1 MISSVL
7 LTLPLRRLLD
17 YMSLLSYS
25 TEVWS
30 IDGPTNHY
38 FHHSQ
43 RSRRWLQDLAEL
55 ILPIEPTEQRVTLV
69 LSQLSSALDTGRP
82 LPAKTQS
89 MEPFLLSQKLK
100 ELDPNILHMR
110 HMLEL
115 GYSTFAV
122 TEIISSMILHKLDRL
137 VVSVE
142 SLVGVVDFTQ
152 RGLFEG
158 VEKE

>member
-7 LTLPLRRLLD
+7 LTLPPRRLLD

-55 ILPIEPTEQRVTLV
+55 LVPIEPTEQRVGLV
-69 LSQLSSALDTGRP
+69 LSQLSSALDTSRP

-115 GYSTFAV
+115 GYSTYAV
-122 TEIISSMILHKLDRL
+122 TEIISSMISYKFNRL

-142 SLVGVVDFTQ
+142 SLVGVVDLTHS
-152 RGLFEG
+152 GLFEG
-158 VEKE
+158 FERK